1 MFVARVGSQ
10 AALREGADGS
20 REHLKCILFFFSF
33 FFLSFFFLVN
43 VISAI

>member
-20 REHLKCILFFFSF
+20 REHLECILFFFSF
-33 FFLSFFFLVN
+33 FFSFFFLVN